1 MPWGGISPSQSFTRT
16 NGTRTGATTWQEA
29 DAAGVDILSDAH
41 DTHDQD
47 IADGVNA
54 CIKKDGGNAA
64 TSNLPMGGF
73 RHTNVGAASGRTN
86 YARFS
91 DVQDGKGIYC
101 PTVGGTANAITLTT
115 GYSVDAYAAG
125 QCFSFIAAST
135 NSDVVTVAVDGLSA
149 KSITGPAGTAL
160 SAGQILASALTIIE
174 YDGTRFQLLSV
185 AAVPAAIPAGFV
197 AAWPLASVPTGW
209 LECDGSAVSRSSYP
223 ALFAVY
229 GTSYGPGDGSTTFNL
244 PNYKDYFLR
253 GFDSSGTDA
262 ASRTDRGDGTTGAS
276 VGTKQAGDYLS
287 HTHTGTTTSDGAH
300 THTYTRPDPIDGSS
314 VHPTGSGRNDPTSF
328 TSTSTGSNGAHTHTF
343 TTAASPT
350 SGGTETRPKNI
361 TVKWCCLA
369 LPAAALAIGTGFT
382 RSPRLCHTGG
392 LPARVSTDG
401 TDTTPSATET
411 YICEVFVPGPG
422 SVTLTGVSLFNGSA
436 NAGNIKLGLA
446 DSSGNIVAQTAST
459 APSGTDAY
467 QDVPFTAA

>member
-287 HTHTGTTTSDGAH
+287 HTHTGTTTSDGAPYPH
-300 THTYTRPDPIDGSS
+300 LHATRPDRRFQRSSDRLRPKRSNVVHFDVDGLQRSPHSHVHNSS
-314 VHPTGSGRNDPTSF
+314 VSDLWWHGDQAQEHHRQMVLPGSARGCSGNRNGF
-328 TSTSTGSNGAHTHTF
+328 H
-343 TTAASPT
+343 
-350 SGGTETRPKNI
+350 
-361 TVKWCCLA
+361 
-369 LPAAALAIGTGFT
+369 ALAAPLSH
-382 RSPRLCHTGG
+382 R
-392 LPARVSTDG
+392 
-401 TDTTPSATET
+401 
-411 YICEVFVPGPG
+411 
-422 SVTLTGVSLFNGSA
+422 
-436 NAGNIKLGLA
+436 GLA
-446 DSSGNIVAQTAST
+446 RARQHRWD
-459 APSGTDAY
+459 
-467 QDVPFTAA
+467 